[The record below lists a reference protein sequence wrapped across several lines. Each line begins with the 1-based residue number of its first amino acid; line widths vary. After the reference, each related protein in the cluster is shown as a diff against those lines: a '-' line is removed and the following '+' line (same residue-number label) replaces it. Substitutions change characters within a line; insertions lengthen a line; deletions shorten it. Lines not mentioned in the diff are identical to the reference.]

1 MVVGAVVVSVASSD
15 VWRIGPDSG
24 PRWAWGFCAVP
35 EVVRRR
41 YEELAAV
48 APVLSK
54 KLDWFG
60 FLTAMICRSSVKVPP
75 ADFRIS

>member
-1 MVVGAVVVSVASSD
+1 M
-15 VWRIGPDSG
+15 
-24 PRWAWGFCAVP
+24 
-35 EVVRRR
+35 R